1 MNKTQ
6 GIEIAEQLRNRGFT
20 LSGWA
25 RANRFKL
32 RTVNDFLYAGL
43 ARMAPDDAPTGIPSN
58 PALRKQFY
66 RWIALSRPAAAGDLS
81 SGLDCR
87 RLPTGKTTSNAYFD
101 HLGKDPV
108 QESPPY

>member
-1 MNKTQ
+1 LQALKKRLIQ
-6 GIEIAEQLRNRGFT
+6 DLEALECR
-20 LSGWA
+20 
-25 RANRFKL
+25 
-32 RTVNDFLYAGL
+32 L

-87 RLPTGKTTSNAYFD
+87 RFPTGKTTSNAYFD

-108 QESPPY
+108 KSLPHTKPCTFFCAIRS